1 MLHSANLEL
10 GEDFRSDGGYNV
22 FGNTAFQRDMIRS
35 ITFVDSLNGFK
46 KDSSTWDASA
56 DGSGSVKAMALPSSG
71 DGYNLYIGAEGG
83 VALPED
89 CTALFMNYTSL
100 MEVNFNGCVDFS
112 RVTSMRNMFY
122 NCISLGEL
130 SFSDPIDTSNVQNMT
145 GMFRDCISLG
155 WLDLSGLDTSNV
167 TSMSM
172 MFMNCVSIGEL
183 NLSSFDTSNV
193 TDMSFMFC
201 NCTLSELNIESFN
214 TARVESM
221 SHMFASIAVR
231 SDYLEFDMVSTG
243 SGWCLDLGGE
253 LNLWNFDYS
262 SVTDVSN
269 MFHGQGRIEDIYL
282 GAFKAGEKL
291 KNMSGMFRNCEALYS
306 INFDPRA
313 TDTSSVTDMS
323 SMFENCR
330 SLQSFPSDINVI
342 LEALNTSSVT
352 NFKNMFKDCTSL
364 KELRLVFDTS
374 SATNMHGMFNG
385 CINLESLQLG
395 FDSSNVTD
403 FAYMFANCRR
413 LKEIKA
419 GALDT
424 SSAVDVSHMF
434 EACDVLTQ
442 LDLSSYD
449 LTNVQD
455 MKYMFAGCGV
465 LKHIEATPLFA
476 SAYPYQAAHLCEGMF
491 EDCPVQIC
499 IYVCKEV
506 QGNEAAAMLYTGEE
520 WMQLAFGRSQMDQG
534 PKGKLGSRGENVL
547 WCQSA
552 LEAKGYSVGGV
563 DGQFGQ
569 KTENAL
575 KAFQQDSGLEV
586 TGKAD
591 YASQKRL
598 YS

>member
-22 FGNTAFQRDMIRS
+22 FGNTLYRRDMIRS
-35 ITFVDSLNGFK
+35 ITFVDSVNGFK
-46 KDSSTWDASA
+46 KDSSTWNASA

-71 DGYNLYIGAEGG
+71 NGYDLYIGAEGG

-100 MEVNFNGCVDFS
+100 TEVNFNGCVDFS

-122 NCISLGEL
+122 NCINLKWL
-130 SFSDPIDTSNVQNMT
+130 SFSDPIDTSNVRDMT
-145 GMFRDCISLG
+145 GMFRDCISID
-155 WLDLSGLDTSNV
+155 LDLSGLDTSNV

-183 NLSSFDTSNV
+183 DLSSFDTSNV
-193 TDMSFMFC
+193 QDMSYMFC
-201 NCTLSELNIESFN
+201 NCTLSELNIESFDTSN
-214 TARVESM
+214 VQDM
-221 SHMFASIAVR
+221 SYMFASIAVR
-231 SDYLEFDMVSTG
+231 SDYLEFDTG
-243 SGWCLDLGGE
+243 SGSGYCLDLGGVLE
-253 LNLWNFDYS
+253 LWSFDYS
-262 SVTDVSN
+262 SVTDLSN
-269 MFHGQGRIEDIYL
+269 MFHGQCRIEEIHL
-282 GAFKAGEKL
+282 GAFNVGRKLEK
-291 KNMSGMFRNCEALYS
+291 MSGMFKGCTALNH
-306 INFDPRA
+306 INWGWESM
-313 TDTSSVTDMS
+313 DTSCVTDMS

-330 SLQSFPSDINVI
+330 SLESYPHDVNAI
-342 LEALNTSSVT
+342 LEWLNTSSVT
-352 NFKNMFKDCTSL
+352 NFKNMFKDCTGL
-364 KELRLVFDTS
+364 KELFLSFDTS

-385 CINLESLQLG
+385 CTNLESLRLG

-403 FAYMFANCRR
+403 FAYMFAYCRS

-424 SSAVDVSHMF
+424 SSAVDVSHMY

-465 LKHIEATPLFA
+465 LKRIEATPLLA

-491 EDCPVQIC
+491 EDCPAQIR

-520 WMQLAFGRSQMDQG
+520 WIQLAFGRSQMDQG
-534 PKGKLGSRGENVL
+534 PKGKLGSRGENVI
-547 WCQSA
+547 WCQTA

-591 YASQKRL
+591 FASQKRL